1 MTPQELTEAINWF
14 ERMHPPGPGAREMYR
29 RALDALYA
37 CQPMYGEL
45 MPRDTFRDDGEYI
58 DYLQVV
64 ILRLE
69 QSKRARDELIDR
81 LEREAML

>member
-1 MTPQELTEAINWF
+1 MTPQELTETINWF

-45 MPRDTFRDDGEYI
+45 I
-58 DYLQVV
+58 DW
-64 ILRLE
+64 
-69 QSKRARDELIDR
+69 
-81 LEREAML
+81 LEREAIG